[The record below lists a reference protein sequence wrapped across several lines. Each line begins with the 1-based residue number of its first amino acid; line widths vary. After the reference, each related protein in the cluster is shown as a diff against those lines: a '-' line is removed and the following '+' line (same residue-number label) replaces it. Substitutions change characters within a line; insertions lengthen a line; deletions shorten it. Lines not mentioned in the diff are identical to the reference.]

1 VHFPAYVNGVLRLV
15 RRAYAGIPNYA
26 KRPTLRPLRTLLLLA
41 VATAAGAFTVSAQ
54 VQPAPAAAQ
63 TPTATTA
70 PIAAATPAAEQAPAT
85 PNPPISIASSQP
97 LPDAPGFGTDGD
109 SDGPGYKS
117 VAQGATATIAGT
129 VLDANQAEIEG
140 AQVVLTDR
148 TGAKVRSLETGSN
161 GEFTFTSLPPG
172 TFRLTVTGQ
181 GMATYRSPEIKL
193 HAGDFRIVSQ
203 VVLPV
208 AATTTNVTVVGDP
221 TELAEQQVQIA
232 IQQRVLGVFPNFYT
246 TYDWN
251 APPLGPKQKFELA
264 YKDVTDP
271 LSFLGAG
278 IIAGYE
284 QGYNIFPG
292 YGQGAQGYAKRYGA
306 AFANH
311 VSGKMIGSVLL
322 PSLLHQDPRYFYH
335 GSGSVPARFLY
346 AIAAAFITRGDN
358 GHWEPNYSHVLG
370 NFAAGGVSNLYYP
383 SSSRGIKLVIAT
395 GLLETAGNAGTNIA
409 REFFLRGLT
418 PKVPSYANGK
428 P

>member
-1 VHFPAYVNGVLRLV
+1 MHFPAYVNGVLRLV
-15 RRAYAGIPNYA
+15 RGAYAGIPNHA
-26 KRPTLRPLRTLLLLA
+26 ERPTSRALRTLLLLA
-41 VATAAGAFTVSAQ
+41 VTTAAGAVPLCAQ

-63 TPTATTA
+63 APAATTA
-70 PIAAATPAAEQAPAT
+70 PIAAAAPAAEQAPAT
-85 PNPPISIASSQP
+85 PNSPISIASNQP
-97 LPDAPGFGTDGD
+97 LPDAPGLGTDGD
-109 SDGPGYKS
+109 GPAYKS
-117 VAQGATATIAGT
+117 TAQGSTATIAGT
-129 VLDANQAEIEG
+129 VLDASQAEIEG

-161 GEFTFTSLPPG
+161 GEFTFTGLPPG

-208 AATTTNVTVVGDP
+208 AATTTNVTVVGDSE
-221 TELAEQQVQIA
+221 ELAQQQVQIA
-232 IQQRVLGVFPNFYT
+232 IQQRVLGVFPNFYS

-251 APPLGPKQKFELA
+251 APALGPKQKFQLA
-264 YKDVTDP
+264 FRDVTDP
-271 LSFLGAG
+271 MSLLGAG

-292 YGQGAQGYAKRYGA
+292 YGQGTQGYAKRFGA
-306 AFANH
+306 AYAND
-311 VSGKMIGSVLL
+311 VSGRMIGSVLL
-322 PSLLHQDPRYFYH
+322 PSLLHQDPRYFYR

-358 GHWEPNYSHVLG
+358 GRWEPNYSHVLG
-370 NFAAGGVSNLYYP
+370 NFAAGGVANLYYP

>member
-1 VHFPAYVNGVLRLV
+1 MMA
-15 RRAYAGIPNYA
+15 
-26 KRPTLRPLRTLLLLA
+26 LA
-41 VATAAGAFTVSAQ
+41 VAVCLVPLCVQA
-54 VQPAPAAAQ
+54 QPAPAAAPSTVVAQ
-63 TPTATTA
+63 TSVAANPA
-70 PIAAATPAAEQAPAT
+70 PIAAPAAAAEQAPA
-85 PNPPISIASSQP
+85 PPDSSLKIASSQP

-109 SDGPGYKS
+109 SDGNAYKS
-117 VAQGATATIAGT
+117 IAHGATATISGT
-129 VLDANQAEIEG
+129 VLDANQAEIQG

-148 TGAKVRSLETGSN
+148 TGAKLRNLETGSN
-161 GEFTFTSLPPG
+161 GEFTFAGLPPG

-181 GMATYRSPEIKL
+181 GMGTYLSPEIKL

-203 VVLPV
+203 VVLPI
-208 AATTTNVTVVGDP
+208 AATTTNVTVMGDP
-221 TELAEQQVQIA
+221 EELAEQQVQIA
-232 IQQRVLGVFPNFYT
+232 VQQRVLGVFPNFYT

-251 APPLGPKQKFELA
+251 APPLGPKQKFQLA
-264 YKDVTDP
+264 FKDVTDP
-271 LSFLGAG
+271 MSLLGAG

-292 YGQGAQGYAKRYGA
+292 YGQGVQGYAKRYGA
-306 AFANH
+306 AYANH

-322 PSLLHQDPRYFYH
+322 PALFHQDPRYFYH

-383 SSSRGIKLVIAT
+383 SSSRGFKLVIAT

-409 REFFLRGLT
+409 REFFLRGLS